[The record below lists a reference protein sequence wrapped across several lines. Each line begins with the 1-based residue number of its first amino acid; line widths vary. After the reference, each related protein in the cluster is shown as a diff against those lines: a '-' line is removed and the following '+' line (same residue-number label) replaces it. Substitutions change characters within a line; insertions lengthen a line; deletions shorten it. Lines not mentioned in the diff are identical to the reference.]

1 MSRAAY
7 TWLVFAGCVAVA
19 AGVMAWV
26 TSEVLALERA
36 ERQARIDA
44 ATAEATR
51 LALWRMDSLLFPL
64 VYGEVAQPPEAYGTG
79 EQPQPLYV
87 AGPYDRYVVSRLNLA
102 ESDVDPWREELVTA
116 LNEERP
122 SAPSQQ
128 ISAEWA
134 ARQVSN
140 EFNVSNAMTQMQNTI
155 AARVPVASVR
165 SLWVAHDLALVKTLG
180 DGSQYATHLNWTEMK
195 SWLEDQIRDLLPHAE
210 LLPIDGAVPPNAALL
225 TAIPA
230 QLRSD
235 SLPMS
240 AVETTNVLRTAL
252 LVAWA
257 CAVASVLAAGLL
269 LHGALA
275 LSKRRLAF
283 ASAVTHELR
292 TPLTTFQLYAGLLAQ
307 DRVSDPDKRRR
318 YLETLHTESQRLAH
332 LVANVLSFARLE
344 STTAMLDLEPVPLQR
359 LLDDNAERL
368 SRIAASASVELNMPA
383 ESVGETLVNADR
395 VSVEHILVNLVDN
408 ACKYAGNGGG
418 AAVSVSVEAHDGRV
432 GIRVCDNG
440 PGVPPSLRRR
450 LFRPFRRSATDAAG
464 AAPGVGLGLA
474 ISRRLARRMGGDL
487 VLVENGPDGACFELF
502 LRKHGRTEA

>member
-1 MSRAAY
+1 MNRAAY
-7 TWLVFAGCVAVA
+7 TWLAFACCVAVA

-26 TSEVLALERA
+26 TAEVLDLERA
-36 ERQARIDA
+36 ERQARSDA

-64 VYGEVAQPPEAYGTG
+64 VYGEVAQPPEAYNAIG
-79 EQPQPLYV
+79 QPAPGFV
-87 AGPYDRYVVSRLNLA
+87 AGPYDPYIVSRLPVLD
-102 ESDVDPWREELVTA
+102 SDDDAWRRSLFAA
-116 LNEERP
+116 LGEERLDVP
-122 SAPSQQ
+122 AQQ
-128 ISAEWA
+128 FSAEWT
-134 ARQVSN
+134 ARQASN
-140 EFNVSNAMTQMQNTI
+140 QISVSNAMTQMQNVLP
-155 AARVPVASVR
+155 ARTPVASVR
-165 SLWVAHDLALVKTLG
+165 MLWVDADLALVKALG
-180 DGSQYATHLNWTEMK
+180 DGSRFVTRLKWSEMRP
-195 SWLEDQIRDLLPHAE
+195 WLEEQVSDLLPSATLAPVE
-210 LLPIDGAVPPNAALL
+210 GDAQPFAALL

-230 QLRSD
+230 QLVSGPA
-235 SLPMS
+235 S
-240 AVETTNVLRTAL
+240 VEGDETQGILRAAL
-252 LVAWA
+252 LVAWV

-292 TPLTTFQLYAGLLAQ
+292 TPLTTFQLYSGLLAQ

-318 YLETLHTESQRLAH
+318 YLETLHSESQRLAH

-344 STTAMLDLEPVPLQR
+344 SSTAALNLEPVPLQR
-359 LLDDNAERL
+359 LLADNAERL
-368 SRIAASASVELNMPA
+368 ERIAAAADVALRMPQA
-383 ESVGETLVNADR
+383 DGVGETLVEADR

-408 ACKYAGNGGG
+408 ACKYSGNGGG
-418 AAVSVSVEAHDGRV
+418 AAVTVSVEAHDGRV

-450 LFRPFRRSATDAAG
+450 LFRPFRRSASDAAG

-487 VLVENGPDGACFELF
+487 VLAENGPDGACFELR
-502 LRKHGRTEA
+502 LRPHAPPD